1 MKPLRAVM
9 KRFYDGGGRL
19 VDSSPMYGQAEA
31 VTGKL
36 ARDLGITDKLF
47 MATKVWTRGR
57 EAGIAEM
64 ERSEKLMRGGPLD
77 LIQVHNLVDLDTQL
91 ETLIRWRAEKRVR
104 YIGVTHSSDRAH
116 EALTQVVERAPIDFV
131 QLNYNLMDR
140 DADKRLLPAAAH
152 KGVAVLVNVPFGNG
166 ALFRRV
172 RGAKLPPWSKE
183 VGAKSWAQLFLKFVV
198 SHPAV
203 TCALPATSDPAH
215 MTDNIGA
222 CHGHLPTAKQR
233 ARIAAFFDALPG

>member
-1 MKPLRAVM
+1 MTDDANRPPAESGRLSRRTFLELSAAAGTLAALGGAGLALAGGDDLLRKKIPASGQKIPVIGLGTARTFGVDPSDAAAMKPLRAVM

-77 LIQVHNLVDLDTQL
+77 LILFSPRTA
-91 ETLIRWRAEKRVR
+91 TRCP
-104 YIGVTHSSDRAH
+104 TSTPSSRPSSAG
-116 EALTQVVERAPIDFV
+116 AP
-131 QLNYNLMDR
+131 
-140 DADKRLLPAAAH
+140 
-152 KGVAVLVNVPFGNG
+152 
-166 ALFRRV
+166 
-172 RGAKLPPWSKE
+172 
-183 VGAKSWAQLFLKFVV
+183 KSA
-198 SHPAV
+198 
-203 TCALPATSDPAH
+203 CATSAS
-215 MTDNIGA
+215 
-222 CHGHLPTAKQR
+222 PTR
-233 ARIAAFFDALPG
+233 RTARTRP